1 MLNLCLSIDETPRGM
16 VSNRRRSID
25 DEDTNALL
33 KMAVDA
39 DDMELATRLVVEG
52 SFDPAVVETFCINGK
67 TKILKVYFA
76 HFKEQME
83 KMLQPDKGS
92 DILLL
97 QIAAAKSVESSAAA
111 MVEFLL
117 EKNAAPDA
125 VGILEP
131 RTPLA
136 FAISREHS
144 GVISVLLKHGASMAK
159 CQNMPRNI
167 QRRLFNIKDSDVF
180 KQCISHEGSVFRLDY
195 MNELLCACVMQ
206 GRQQHVEVMLQA
218 MRKFYRNEGECELRS
233 GEIMVLENSGSD
245 ETAKEIAIRT
255 GSFEIYE
262 MVKDLPEHASG
273 LIWHNIGREPPK
285 TGTELFDA
293 RLVKFLQDKTTL
305 SQKPGKALESKI
317 VLLQPQLNRVV
328 VEDFRKDDYVKSG
341 DSYFVADDRAK
352 RGLEGEDLR
361 RAAASGSVDMV
372 RHFLQTCN
380 PRDVDENGR
389 NAVFFALQNG
399 HSKTALVMLEE
410 LCDGRFVGRKVDE
423 PDHFGARPLFMA
435 VLLQQ
440 HKIVRK
446 ILLLKEHDDA
456 TVKYALAR
464 SGCLCL
470 RSCFLFR
477 AFDSKRGAQGAEC
490 GHATPTDDQ
499 GPL

>member
-1 MLNLCLSIDETPRGM
+1 MLNLCPSIDKTPRGM
-16 VSNRRRSID
+16 VSNSRRSID
-25 DEDTNALL
+25 DEDTNAFL
-33 KMAVDA
+33 KIAVDA

-52 SFDPAVVETFCINGK
+52 SFDPAVVETFCINGN

-83 KMLQPDKGS
+83 KMLQADKGS

-117 EKNAAPDA
+117 ENNAAPDA
-125 VGILEP
+125 VGISEA

-144 GVISVLLKHGASMAK
+144 GVIAVLLKHGASMAK
-159 CQNMPRNI
+159 CQNMPGNI

-233 GEIMVLENSGSD
+233 GETMVLENSGSD

-255 GSFEIYE
+255 GSFEIYG
-262 MVKDLPEHASG
+262 MLRDLPEHASG

-305 SQKPGKALESKI
+305 SQK
-317 VLLQPQLNRVV
+317 QLNRVV
-328 VEDFRKDDYVKSG
+328 VEHFRKDDYVKSG

-399 HSKTALVMLEE
+399 HSETALVMLEE

-440 HKIVRK
+440 HEVVSS

-470 RSCFLFR
+470 CSTHEARRAGRGVLFVL
-477 AFDSKRGAQGAEC
+477 C
-490 GHATPTDDQ
+490 V
-499 GPL
+499 